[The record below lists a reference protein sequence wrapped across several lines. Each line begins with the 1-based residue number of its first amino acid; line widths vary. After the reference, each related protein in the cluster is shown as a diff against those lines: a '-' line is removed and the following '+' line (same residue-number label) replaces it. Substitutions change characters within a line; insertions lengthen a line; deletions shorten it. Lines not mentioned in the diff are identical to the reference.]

1 MGLDE
6 WLEDSPYLHSATR
19 AERDAKRKCR
29 RRRNLA
35 NLSFVLV
42 VAACVIGFPL
52 VQPHLY
58 IPGTSYDPVYRAN
71 AIRVITE
78 EIARLT
84 TPYDEA
90 HSLGQDESNAPG
102 GPIDV
107 LAFYALDSSGCSYVE
122 TTYGTRALQAG
133 WSVEQPISSGH
144 NVRTGAVQMSSTY
157 RETVESLNLRLD
169 VECLESDPYYDLAI
183 FVA

>member
-6 WLEDSPYLHSATR
+6 WLEESPYLHSATR
-19 AERDAKRKCR
+19 AERDAKRKRR

-35 NLSFVLV
+35 NLSFMMV

-52 VQPHLY
+52 VRPHLY

-71 AIRVITE
+71 AIRVVKG

-84 TPYDEA
+84 TPYDEF
-90 HSLGQDESNAPG
+90 HSMGEDDDNAPG
-102 GPIDV
+102 RPVDV
-107 LAFYALDSSGCSYVE
+107 LAYYALDSSGCPYVE
-122 TTYGTRALQAG
+122 TTYGRRALQAG

-144 NVRTGAVQMSSTY
+144 SIHTGALQMWSTY
-157 RETVESLNLRLD
+157 RETVEGLKLELD
-169 VECLESDPYYDLAI
+169 VDCLESDSYYGLAI
-183 FVA
+183 FVV